1 MALELQ
7 MYLTPALECCKIFDY
22 ANQGNKKNRSGILR
36 YKCLHKPDD

>member
-7 MYLTPALECCKIFDY
+7 MYLTPALEGCKVFDY
-22 ANQGNKKNRSGILR
+22 ANQAKNCSGILR